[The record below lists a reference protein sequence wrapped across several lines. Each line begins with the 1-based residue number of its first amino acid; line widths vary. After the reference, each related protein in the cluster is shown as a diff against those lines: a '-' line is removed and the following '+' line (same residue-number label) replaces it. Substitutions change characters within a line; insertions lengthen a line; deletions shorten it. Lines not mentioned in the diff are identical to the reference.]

1 MFLITNK
8 MSKELFEHL
17 REIQII
23 AELSEEQFTRIP
35 SALREEMTIK
45 RIDQPNFRPVYE
57 KDPKWKEL
65 HEEVKKALQ
74 ARSEREDEIRATYK

>member
-1 MFLITNK
+1 
-8 MSKELFEHL
+8 MSKELFEDL

-23 AELSEEQFTRIP
+23 AELTEEQYLEIP

-57 KDPKWKEL
+57 TDKEWNER
-65 HEEVKKALQ
+65 HKEVVKALQ
-74 ARSEREDEIRATYK
+74 ARSEVEDKIRSNYK